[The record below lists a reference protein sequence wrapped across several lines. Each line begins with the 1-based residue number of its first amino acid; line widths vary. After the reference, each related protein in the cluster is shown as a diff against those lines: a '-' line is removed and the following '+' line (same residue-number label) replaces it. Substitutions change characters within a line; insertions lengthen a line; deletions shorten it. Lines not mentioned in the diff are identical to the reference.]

1 MQKWIGVGTI
11 DGEPKIV
18 KYGNTECLL
27 LWMSCPRS
35 WSPKSEDS
43 IPLMFVGKRKE
54 ALEQAGISKYDGTLV
69 YVLGEISSR
78 IKIFNP
84 KIVNIGVCVFVTS
97 ITFWDTESIIK
108 NRKNKVDNDIIF
120 SVMEEGEEN
129 ER

>member
-1 MQKWIGVGTI
+1 
-11 DGEPKIV
+11 
-18 KYGNTECLL
+18 
-27 LWMSCPRS
+27 
-35 WSPKSEDS
+35 
-43 IPLMFVGKRKE
+43 MFVGKRKE

-78 IKIFNP
+78 IKILNP

-129 ER
+129 E